1 MRIEFTSTDES
12 WLIAISES
20 SQAANTSGASP
31 AGRKRE
37 ADGDGEKKK
46 NTPPPHHHSLP
57 SIFSSIIIHVSSA
70 HYAMYHISCRIGII
84 GARSKQYVLMPYHKK
99 RPRIS
104 GGRSLVCTLQ
114 RTGTVKHTAKWHED
128 CSRTFSYATL

>member
-37 ADGDGEKKK
+37 ADGDREKKK
-46 NTPPPHHHSLP
+46 IFPLFSPLSLFMSPRLTVRCIISAAVSP
-57 SIFSSIIIHVSSA
+57 S
-70 HYAMYHISCRIGII
+70 
-84 GARSKQYVLMPYHKK
+84 
-99 RPRIS
+99 S
-104 GGRSLVCTLQ
+104 GLVPNNM
-114 RTGTVKHTAKWHED
+114 
-128 CSRTFSYATL
+128 F